1 MKKISFFLAIQLAAF
16 LLLSYNVSAQG
27 FSLTAALGTS
37 SYRGDFTN
45 GSSPVY
51 KPAYSLGAAYDF
63 TNRFRLRLNLS
74 GMSIQGDDLDSKLSY
89 MKSRNLSFKTSIQ
102 EAALIGE
109 FDILDNSFNSIIPYV
124 FVGPSVYH
132 FDPHPLRTIK
142 GIGDVSLHSIGTEGQ
157 NIPGLKNGDTKY
169 NLTQLNIQMGLGVR
183 YEVSE
188 MLSLGFEVNYR
199 NLFTD
204 YLDDASSN
212 HYISKDTWEKAISD
226 AGGLTTAL
234 GKTLSQAE
242 QYSFNAMD
250 SKGNPIIL
258 DNSTAKYPNYLWAR
272 GNPSKNDTYYTF
284 QIRLN
289 IRLSSIESSAGF
301 YSPRNP
307 GGRRQL
313 RCARAVY

>member
-1 MKKISFFLAIQLAAF
+1 MAIQFATF
-16 LLLSYNVSAQG
+16 LLISTSVSSQG
-27 FSLTAALGTS
+27 FSLTAALGTC
-37 SYRGDFTN
+37 SYVGDLTN

-74 GMSIQGDDLDSKLSY
+74 GMSVQADDLDSKLAY
-89 MKSRNLSFKTSIQ
+89 MRQRNLSFKSAIQ
-102 EAALIGE
+102 EASLLGE

-169 NLTQLNIQMGLGVR
+169 NLTQLNIQMGFGVR
-183 YEVSE
+183 YEISE
-188 MLSLGFEVNYR
+188 KVSLGVEVNYR

-204 YLDDASSN
+204 YLDDVSGKYIDRNTWDSA
-212 HYISKDTWEKAISD
+212 ISKASNSTLIKQLEAGKAYGWNRLD
-226 AGGLTTAL
+226 P
-234 GKTLSQAE
+234 KT
-242 QYSFNAMD
+242 
-250 SKGNPIIL
+250 GVPIIQDPTL
-258 DNSTAKYPNYLWAR
+258 GNNSWPR
-272 GNPSKNDTYYTF
+272 GNPSKNDVYYTF
-284 QIRLN
+284 QVRLS
-289 IRLSSIESSAGF
+289 IKLSSIESGTGF

-307 GGRRQL
+307 SGRRQL